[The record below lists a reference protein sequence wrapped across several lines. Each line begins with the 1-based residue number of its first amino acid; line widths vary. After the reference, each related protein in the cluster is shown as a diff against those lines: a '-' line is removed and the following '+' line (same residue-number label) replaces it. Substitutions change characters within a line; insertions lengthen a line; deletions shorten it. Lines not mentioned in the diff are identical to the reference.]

1 MKVAFACDHAGFAY
15 KERIIEEIKAL
26 GHEVLDFGC
35 FGPQSVD
42 YPDFAEKA
50 GEAVIDGRADR
61 GILICGTGIGV
72 SIAANKIRGI
82 RCAVVHDHLTAQLC
96 RQHNDANMISFGAR
110 VIGIEVAVECLRT
123 FLTTDFI
130 GGRHQRRLDK
140 VTKIENKQSV

>member
-50 GEAVIDGRADR
+50 GEAVINGRADR

-96 RQHNDANMISFGAR
+96 RQHNNANMISFGAR

-123 FLTTDFI
+123 FLTTYFI

>member
-1 MKVAFACDHAGFAY
+1 MKVAFACDHAGFDY

-35 FGPQSVD
+35 SGPQSVD

-61 GILICGTGIGV
+61 GILICGTGIGI
-72 SIAANKIRGI
+72 SIAANKIKGI

-110 VIGIEVAVECLRT
+110 IIGIEVAVECLRT
-123 FLTTDFI
+123 FLTTDFL
-130 GGRHQRRLDK
+130 GGRHQNRLDK
-140 VTKIENKQSV
+140 ITKIENKSV

>member
-1 MKVAFACDHAGFAY
+1 MKVVFACDHAGFDY

-61 GILICGTGIGV
+61 GILICGTGIGI
-72 SIAANKIRGI
+72 SIAANKIKGI
-82 RCAVVHDHLTAQLC
+82 RCAVVHDQLTAQLC
-96 RQHNDANMISFGAR
+96 RQHNNANMISLGAR
-110 VIGIEVAVECLRT
+110 VIGIEVAIECLRT

-130 GGRHQRRLDK
+130 EGRPQKRLDK
-140 VTKIENKQSV
+140 VTKIENKSV